1 MICGNANTEH
11 CTMAGKPMARVIE
24 SNDRLTASLL
34 PHLPQGNLVMSTFS
48 LGTVLGMVL
57 AGSKEN
63 TKKQLLGVFG
73 TDKDEEV
80 EDGFQQVLQVVKGFK
95 ESPDV
100 KLHLANKLYSEEKFK
115 VLPAYTKI
123 LKSSFGTSPES
134 KSFVEHPGASQKA
147 INEWVEE
154 QTNKKIK
161 DLLPDGSVNSNTRV
175 VLVNAIYFKGDW
187 KNKFDPKLTKE
198 LDFNVDKDTKVK
210 VPMMFQEAKYS
221 LLEDIKELDGASA
234 LRMPYKG
241 ESLDM
246 VFILPKENSNLAKLE
261 KKLSDVKLS
270 KVFDDFG
277 HESKVKAFIPKF
289 KVESSLE
296 LNEPLNAVGIKDM
309 FDQSSADLSGI
320 SGANNL
326 FVSVVV
332 QKAFIEVNEEG
343 AEAAAATGAVVMFR
357 SLPPPTPVFKCDR
370 PFYYMI
376 RERSS
381 GLVLFSGRI
390 VNPKD

>member
-1 MICGNANTEH
+1 
-11 CTMAGKPMARVIE
+11 
-24 SNDRLTASLL
+24 
-34 PHLPQGNLVMSTFS
+34 
-48 LGTVLGMVL
+48 
-57 AGSKEN
+57 
-63 TKKQLLGVFG
+63 
-73 TDKDEEV
+73 
-80 EDGFQQVLQVVKGFK
+80 
-95 ESPDV
+95 
-100 KLHLANKLYSEEKFK
+100 
-115 VLPAYTKI
+115 
-123 LKSSFGTSPES
+123 
-134 KSFVEHPGASQKA
+134 
-147 INEWVEE
+147 
-154 QTNKKIK
+154 
-161 DLLPDGSVNSNTRV
+161 
-175 VLVNAIYFKGDW
+175 
-187 KNKFDPKLTKE
+187 
-198 LDFNVDKDTKVK
+198 
-210 VPMMFQEAKYS
+210 
-221 LLEDIKELDGASA
+221 
-234 LRMPYKG
+234 
-241 ESLDM
+241 M

-296 LNEPLNAVGIKDM
+296 LNEPLKAVGIKDM

-357 SLPPPTPVFKCDR
+357 SLPPPTPVFKCDQ

-381 GLVLFSGRI
+381 GLVLFSGKI
-390 VNPKD
+390 VNPQK